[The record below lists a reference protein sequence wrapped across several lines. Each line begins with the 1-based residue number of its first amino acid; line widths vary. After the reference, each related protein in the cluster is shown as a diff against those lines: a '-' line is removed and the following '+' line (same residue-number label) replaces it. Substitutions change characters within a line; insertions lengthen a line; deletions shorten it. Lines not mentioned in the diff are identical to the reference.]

1 MISVCLTYGELM
13 TQPFAAAVNDTT
25 IGDRHLRRKTMKHAM
40 LNAVWMTLASSVQR
54 LLPFLVIPLLTRR
67 LGHDA
72 FGDYMLAVAL
82 SAIVTQIVEF
92 GFNLTATRKAA
103 EICERGEDATPVLAE
118 VIGGRA
124 VIATAVLLG
133 LFVVRH
139 FHPLVVEDPWLFWS
153 SVLLGVAIGGDFR
166 CMFYGRQSVG
176 YLTVYAVAYSI
187 LTALVIVVL
196 VWARNDLWLAFAAP
210 MLVALAFSAVS
221 LRLLNP
227 KWRTMTF
234 QPSDVLAALKD
245 SWHSFLQRGL
255 GQISSNIS
263 PLIVGLFA
271 PVAAVGYFALAERL
285 LRQAALFVLNPAQ
298 SIFMPYVASQRLDNP
313 RLATRN
319 FLLICGLLLA
329 GSVAASGAAFA
340 MAPALA
346 QLFLAEATP
355 ASVAPLQILSGSPPL
370 LVVNQFAFP
379 LWFFLLGKQHINSVI
394 SVGYALGFAAAIFI
408 GASYAGH
415 IGACA
420 AIILSQIAL
429 MLVYISCAHVLNIA
443 PWQRNLS
450 AQ

>member
-1 MISVCLTYGELM
+1 MPNKSL
-13 TQPFAAAVNDTT
+13 
-25 IGDRHLRRKTMKHAM
+25 RHAL
-40 LNAVWMTLASSVQR
+40 LNAIWITSASSVQR
-54 LLPFLVIPLLTRR
+54 LMPFLVIPLLTRR

-92 GFNLTATRKAA
+92 GFNLTATRKTA
-103 EICERGEDATPVLAE
+103 ETLQRGEDATPVLAE

-124 VIATAVLLG
+124 VVAAGVLLV
-133 LFVVRH
+133 LLITRQ
-139 FHPLVVEDPWLFWS
+139 FHPLAVEDPWLFWC

-176 YLTVYAVAYSI
+176 YLTVYAVVYSVMS
-187 LTALVIVVL
+187 ALVIIVL
-196 VWARNDLWLAFAAP
+196 VWARADLWLAFAAP
-210 MLVALAFSAVS
+210 LLVALAFSAVS

-234 QPSDVLAALKD
+234 RPSDVVAALKD

-263 PLIVGLFA
+263 PLIVGLFS

-298 SIFMPYVASQRLDNP
+298 STIMPYVASQRLVNP

-319 FLLICGLLLA
+319 FLLICALLLA
-329 GSVAASGAAFA
+329 GSIAASGVVFA
-340 MAPALA
+340 IAPALA

-355 ASVAPLQILSGSPPL
+355 ASIAPLQILSLSPPL

-379 LWFFLLGKQHINSVI
+379 LWFFLLGKQHINSVVA
-394 SVGYALGFAAAIFI
+394 VGYALGFAAAIFI
-408 GASYAGH
+408 GAGYAGH
-415 IGACA
+415 IGACV

-429 MLVYISCAHVLNIA
+429 MLVYASCAHVLNIA